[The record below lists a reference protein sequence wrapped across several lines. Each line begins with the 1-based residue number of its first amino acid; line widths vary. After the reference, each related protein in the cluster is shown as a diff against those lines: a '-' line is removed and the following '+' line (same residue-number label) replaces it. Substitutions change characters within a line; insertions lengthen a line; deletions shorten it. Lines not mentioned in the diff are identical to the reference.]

1 MWDGIKIVKILA
13 KQYNILCNSRER
25 KELHFE
31 LERYTRP
38 SCEDLDIMIR
48 SWVLSHGLGRILP
61 MS

>member
-13 KQYNILCNSRER
+13 KQFNILCNSRER

-38 SCEDLDIMIR
+38 SYEDLDIMIK
-48 SWVLSHGLGRILP
+48 SWASSHGLGRILP
-61 MS
+61 ML